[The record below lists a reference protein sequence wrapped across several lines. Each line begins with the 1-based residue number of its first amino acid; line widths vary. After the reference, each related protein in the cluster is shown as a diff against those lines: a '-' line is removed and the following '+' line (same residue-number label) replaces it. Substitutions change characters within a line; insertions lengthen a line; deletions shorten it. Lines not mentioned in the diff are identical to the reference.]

1 MSIHYDKDKHSD
13 VVNETIHIWQV
24 LKISKEDNADETDVP
39 IDSIEDNIIDWIVD
53 AYRKDPNSINIF
65 DAIEYIINEKTGER
79 DYDAYAFTAQCDCK
93 EDERYYY
100 LVYFDIHVDGSGCC
114 SGFLPNGE
122 AGAPTDPDDLP
133 TSPLWFYMH

>member
-65 DAIEYIINEKTGER
+65 GGYTFFIPITRYCYIFN
-79 DYDAYAFTAQCDCK
+79 
-93 EDERYYY
+93 
-100 LVYFDIHVDGSGCC
+100 
-114 SGFLPNGE
+114 
-122 AGAPTDPDDLP
+122 
-133 TSPLWFYMH
+133 